1 MRRPRL
7 ERLWPPPWRAIVA
20 QIKALNPSRL
30 PRGPRWA
37 AYGGLSLG
45 ALLALTSLAAYLL
58 TRSSI
63 RNLEQRFH
71 ASISIGTVLPCGVGI
86 CARGVRVRFEDAPG
100 LVFEAQKIRLSS
112 APQNDARLLLV
123 DGAKVSW
130 RGSLAQIEAQAQ
142 ALGQR
147 IARSAAVGE
156 PAKAKGSSGDTMVH
170 ATGASFDWQSPDG
183 DGVQAQGIEFERAG
197 GELRLLAEEAHG
209 SLRQNVISLAQGRA
223 SLRRVG
229 SSTRLVAAEA
239 HELRIEQSQKGAFEK
254 HEKATDDDAEITPS
268 QKPGSATGVEKAPS
282 QLLGRTGEAGQAP
295 SQPLGKTGE
304 AGQAPSHKT
313 GKADGAERA
322 PRRVGRADEAE
333 KASQKLGRTGEAA
346 RAPSQKARKADD
358 AASSSHGASLLDKA
372 KGLRESMPQ
381 VRAAL
386 AQIEL
391 VSVEDARVSIDALYA
406 TFVRGGVT
414 VHLGPN
420 TVNAFRTPTS
430 FRLDVTPQAVERGPT
445 SLKLGVEVPNDVAA
459 DVRVSLTG
467 GPVPLAA
474 LGLRKGDLGLLD
486 VEHSLV
492 EAAISTRLTGDGRHA
507 SAEVD
512 AKLHDLSVEQPALSS
527 EPIRGAE
534 LRLRGD
540 VELETD
546 GSSLVVER
554 GELGVGRATVAFAG
568 SLLRPG
574 PGWSLRGRLEVP
586 STPCQ
591 AALDALPAG
600 LSPMLAGMRMDGA
613 FSLVTAVDFDSSRPE
628 HADVHFALGNGCKIV
643 SVPPQVDVSRFREPF
658 RRRVYGPD
666 RARVELEM
674 GPGTPGWVR
683 YGAISPF
690 MTAAVLTTEDGGFR
704 HHRGFDA
711 GAIRNSIRDNLREG
725 RFLRG
730 ASTITMQ
737 TVKNL
742 YLERE
747 KTLGRKIQEAVLT
760 VYLEQALTKEEI
772 LELYFNCI
780 EFGPMLYGIGPAA
793 GHYFHS
799 TPGALSL
806 GQALYLSSI
815 LPNPK
820 NNYFGPDGRVKPHWM
835 SYLRKLMQIMVK
847 RHLIDESELRLGA
860 SEWIVF
866 GEPAPLREE
875 GPELDSADEV
885 YPTREGP

>member
-1 MRRPRL
+1 VRRLRF

-20 QIKALNPSRL
+20 QIKTLNPSRL
-30 PRGPRWA
+30 SRGPRWA

-45 ALLALTSLAAYLL
+45 ALVALGSLAAYLL

-86 CARGVRVRFEDAPG
+86 CARSVRVRFEDAPG

-112 APQNDARLLLV
+112 APQSDARLLLV
-123 DGAKVSW
+123 DDAKVSW

-147 IARSAAVGE
+147 IARSAAAGE
-156 PAKAKGSSGDTMVH
+156 SAKAKGSAGETIVR
-170 ATGASFDWQSPDG
+170 ATGASFAWQSPDG

-209 SLRQNVISLAQGRA
+209 SLRHSVISLAQGRA

-239 HELRIEQSQKGAFEK
+239 HELRIEQSQKSAAEK
-254 HEKATDDDAEITPS
+254 HEKATDDDAETAPS
-268 QKPGSATGVEKAPS
+268 QKI
-282 QLLGRTGEAGQAP
+282 
-295 SQPLGKTGE
+295 
-304 AGQAPSHKT
+304 
-313 GKADGAERA
+313 
-322 PRRVGRADEAE
+322 GRATEVEGAS
-333 KASQKLGRTGEAA
+333 SQKLGKATEVEGASSQKLGKAGEAA
-346 RAPSQKARKADD
+346 RAPAQKVGKADE

-372 KGLRESMPQ
+372 KGLREAMPQ

-386 AQIEL
+386 AQIEA

-445 SLKLGVEVPNDVAA
+445 SLKLGVEVPNDAAA

-474 LGLRKGDLGLLD
+474 IGLRKGDLGLLD

-492 EAAISTRLTGDGRHA
+492 EAAISMRLTGDGRHA

-512 AKLHDLSVEQPALSS
+512 AKLHELSVEQPALSS

-885 YPTREGP
+885 YPTHEGP